1 MEVVLFFI
9 LEISGNLFGLRI
21 IVVFVVK
28 DEKDLKRLLNNVN
41 MWCDK
46 RTLSLSVQI
55 V

>member
-1 MEVVLFFI
+1 MELVLFFI
-9 LEISGNLFGLRI
+9 LEISESLFGLRI

-41 MWCDK
+41 ISCDK
-46 RTLSLSVQI
+46 TVLSLSIQI